1 MTSRLFRFTGARS
14 SRVNYSDTHR
24 KCTQATAARA
34 AIHDRA
40 RNDSAEDM
48 LRALRRGRL
57 RIAQFRSRN
66 SRIARFTSEGA
77 CWNVPWPVPGTIA
90 DDSGARRRIRMSLTP
105 GSAALL
111 VARTRLE
118 SPSETAVR
126 PTSYRV
132 SPALLRPLLFAGA
145 ALLLLL
151 ALVLAAPVLR
161 RLVPERR
168 DERTPLERALDFV
181 RDSLRRDGADRRRAL
196 DLLGRALENDP
207 RSQEAFDL
215 AWSRSDPDP
224 AQAERLT
231 ERLAPN
237 R

>member
-1 MTSRLFRFTGARS
+1 MKAAAVAAAVVLGLTPTSIGFGDLVTATVRGGGVPDFAPFAVRGHHGSTYQLQCLDPACVPGPEV
-14 SRVNYSDTHR
+14 RVVSVQHR
-24 KCTQATAARA
+24 PVRILPRATQAE
-34 AIHDRA
+34 IQQP
-40 RNDSAEDM
+40 
-48 LRALRRGRL
+48 LRSFRR
-57 RIAQFRSRN
+57 
-66 SRIARFTSEGA
+66 
-77 CWNVPWPVPGTIA
+77 
-90 DDSGARRRIRMSLTP
+90 
-105 GSAALL
+105 
-111 VARTRLE
+111 
-118 SPSETAVR
+118 ETAVR